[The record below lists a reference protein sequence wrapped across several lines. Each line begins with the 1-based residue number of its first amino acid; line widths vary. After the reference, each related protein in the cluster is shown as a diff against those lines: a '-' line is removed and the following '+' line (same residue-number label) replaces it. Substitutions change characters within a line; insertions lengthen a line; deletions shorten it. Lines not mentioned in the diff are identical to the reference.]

1 MKSRADSRK
10 LKTMSRRE
18 WLKLTPVLALRAA
31 EGRENKQIAQQ
42 VGITPE
48 KVARWRNRFVENGI
62 AALETDALRSG
73 RTRTIT
79 DRQVK

>member
-18 WLKLTPVLALRAA
+18 LLRLTPVLALRAA

-42 VGITPE
+42 MGITPE

-62 AALETDALRSG
+62 AALENDPLRSG